1 MTAETRDRKASYVN
15 DDAVRALTEI
25 LNQVRSGFHTR
36 PLSPEAE
43 AAVARL
49 QRPAAHAGPRAPV
62 APRRARRPTA
72 QLGEPPCSD
81 SSSIRLGMPL
91 QDLSDLHPVI
101 LEALLERSWNQQVNS
116 GSRWLATRTTA
127 ATCRAVRIS
136 CSIRSSASQVARALA
151 PARRLINVPLLDR
164 KIRGVEPGGPI
175 APSQVRWQHLI
186 YAYMIENTR
195 ALEVFRRVLD
205 SFLHGERLS
214 ALGAGSQRWLRTT
227 EELFFRDPPS
237 FSTTTQTSYVR
248 PNLAA
253 TRANAYQRL
262 FGMTLNATDGG
273 KPNFIVAE
281 HANGDFVQVFDELLH
296 ELWQGRSNFA
306 NAVGAR
312 PTDDA
317 KIAAWPSGWPTCS
330 ARGASTA
337 TSRARSSSRSRRMSW
352 FHAVLETD
360 THPIIVDLRASASSP
375 EERLFKIAQRVGYP
389 AHGLSKSYFET
400 RGAAVAAADRHRAE
414 DVQQPAGGAG
424 AVHPL
429 PPAPPGGPAADTDI
443 ILTHWSII
451 RGRDAKAKKVAT
463 V

>member
-1 MTAETRDRKASYVN
+1 MFRFFVN
-15 DDAVRALTEI
+15 
-25 LNQVRSGFHTR
+25 
-36 PLSPEAE
+36 P
-43 AAVARL
+43 
-49 QRPAAHAGPRAPV
+49 
-62 APRRARRPTA
+62 
-72 QLGEPPCSD
+72 
-81 SSSIRLGMPL
+81 LGMPL

-116 GSRWLATRTTA
+116 GTEVAGHPDN
-127 ATCRAVRIS
+127 
-136 CSIRSSASQVARALA
+136 RSDLPARPDQLLDPVLGFQVARSLA
-151 PARRLINVPLLDR
+151 PGATLINVPLLDR
-164 KIRGVEPGGPI
+164 KIRGVESGGPI

-195 ALEVFRRVLD
+195 ALDVFRRVLD

-214 ALGAGSQRWLRTT
+214 ALGAESQRWLRTT

-237 FSTTTQTSYVR
+237 FSMTTQTSYVR

-262 FGMTLNATDGG
+262 FGMTLNATDSA

-281 HANGDFVQVFDELLH
+281 HANGDFVQMFDELLH
-296 ELWQGRSNFA
+296 EIWQGRSNFA

-317 KIAAWPSGWPTCS
+317 KIAAIAERLADMLG
-330 ARGASTA
+330 
-337 TSRARSSSRSRRMSW
+337 SRRTNGNLSREEFLAVATMSW

-389 AHGLSKSYFET
+389 AHGLSKSYFEIAEPLSRLLIAIEQKT
-400 RGAAVAAADRHRAE
+400 YNNPLAV
-414 DVQQPAGGAG
+414 PALYTPA
-424 AVHPL
+424 

-451 RGRDAKAKKVAT
+451 RGRDAKARKVAA

>member
-1 MTAETRDRKASYVN
+1 MFRFFVN
-15 DDAVRALTEI
+15 
-25 LNQVRSGFHTR
+25 
-36 PLSPEAE
+36 PL
-43 AAVARL
+43 
-49 QRPAAHAGPRAPV
+49 G
-62 APRRARRPTA
+62 T
-72 QLGEPPCSD
+72 
-81 SSSIRLGMPL
+81 PL

-116 GSRWLATRTTA
+116 GTEVAGHPDN
-127 ATCRAVRIS
+127 
-136 CSIRSSASQVARALA
+136 RSDLPGRPDQLLDPVLGVQVARSLA
-151 PARRLINVPLLDR
+151 PGATLINVPLLDR
-164 KIRGVEPGGPI
+164 KIRGVESGGPI

-195 ALEVFRRVLD
+195 ALDVFRRVLD

-214 ALGAGSQRWLRTT
+214 ALGAESQRWLRTT

-237 FSTTTQTSYVR
+237 FSMTTQTSYVR

-262 FGMTLNATDGG
+262 FGMTLNATDSA
-273 KPNFIVAE
+273 KPNFVVAE
-281 HANGDFVQVFDELLH
+281 HANGDFVQMFDELLH

-317 KIAAWPSGWPTCS
+317 KIAAIAERLADMLG
-330 ARGASTA
+330 
-337 TSRARSSSRSRRMSW
+337 SRRTNGNLSREEFFAVATMSW

-360 THPIIVDLRASASSP
+360 IHPIIVDLRASASSP

-389 AHGLSKSYFET
+389 AHGLSKSYFEIAEPLSRLLIAIEQKT
-400 RGAAVAAADRHRAE
+400 YNNPLAV
-414 DVQQPAGGAG
+414 PALYT
-424 AVHPL
+424 PS

-451 RGRDAKAKKVAT
+451 RGRDAKARKVAA